1 MAASPAGEGEPQTVN
16 LNVLTLSQFAS
27 LKRRMEVEVHN
38 ISSHL
43 MQLRAASARLAES
56 REALIQFDAYR
67 QKQKEGEAPE
77 ILVPLTGA
85 LYVKGHLQCADR
97 VLVDIGA
104 GYLLQK
110 TCQDAKK
117 DGENT
122 LALVSEQQGKLEKML
137 NEKQKQLEVIVATM
151 RQKFVQQQIAA
162 QDAAAAAAAQQ
173 QAAA

>member
-1 MAASPAGEGEPQTVN
+1 MAASPAAGGEAQVVN
-16 LNVLTLSQFAS
+16 LNTLTLSQFAS
-27 LKRRMEVEVHN
+27 LKRRMEVEVQN

-43 MQLRAASARLAES
+43 MQLRVASNRLAES

-67 QKQKEGEAPE
+67 QKQKEGETPE

-85 LYVKGHLQCADR
+85 LYAKGRLQCEDR

-110 TCQDAKK
+110 TCKDAKK
-117 DGENT
+117 DGEST
-122 LALVSEQQGKLEKML
+122 LALVNEQQGKLEKML
-137 NEKQKQLEVIVATM
+137 NEKQKQLEVVVATM

-162 QDAAAAAAAQQ
+162 QETAGVQQQRAAA
-173 QAAA
+173 